1 MQPFQPLFRYFFI
14 RSWELNDR
22 IGSNISNPESV
33 SPRAGANWIPERP
46 KSRQLY
52 RFGPVAFPLSEN
64 EHLVGHRTQFFPDGH
79 LSDSSLV
86 LC

>member
-1 MQPFQPLFRYFFI
+1 MQLFQPLFRYFFI

-22 IGSNISNPESV
+22 AGSNNSNPESD
-33 SPRAGANWIPERP
+33 SPRAGANLD
-46 KSRQLY
+46 SRAAQIQANVPI
-52 RFGPVAFPLSEN
+52 GPVSFPLNEN
-64 EHLVGHRTQFFPDGH
+64 EHLVGHQTQFFPDGH